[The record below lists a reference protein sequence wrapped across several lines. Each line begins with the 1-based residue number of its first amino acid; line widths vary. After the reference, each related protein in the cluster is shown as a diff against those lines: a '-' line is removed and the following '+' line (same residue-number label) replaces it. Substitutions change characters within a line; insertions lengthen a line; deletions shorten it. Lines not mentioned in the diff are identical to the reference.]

1 MDRLY
6 ENPNIKW
13 DIFITHHDPNGEYK
27 SWTLSMKQ
35 KYRTQIAKKYNNN
48 IISKEFISGY
58 RYLRNNVFEE
68 LMSYVWHPSRVEKW
82 KYLDN
87 DIDL

>member
-1 MDRLY
+1 MD
-6 ENPNIKW
+6 
-13 DIFITHHDPNGEYK
+13 FINETEVSYSN
-27 SWTLSMKQ
+27 S
-35 KYRTQIAKKYNNN
+35 KKYNNN